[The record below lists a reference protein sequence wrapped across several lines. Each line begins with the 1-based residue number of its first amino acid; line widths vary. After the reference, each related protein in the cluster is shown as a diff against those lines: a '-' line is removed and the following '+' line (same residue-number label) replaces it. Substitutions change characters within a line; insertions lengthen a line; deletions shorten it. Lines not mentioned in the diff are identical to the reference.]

1 MSKWLT
7 GLCAIA
13 GVVALAGPMLADQP
27 QDAYTTTKVKIE
39 LLKGDGL
46 DPLRINVDTLDG
58 IVTLHGQVDSAA
70 AKTKAVQQART
81 VKGVKEVRDMLAV
94 VPKSAKEQVAASDDQ
109 IQENIETALQNDAGL
124 KESSI
129 KVKSVHNGNVVLS
142 GKADTLSSHQRA
154 LYDARSVP
162 GVKRVASE
170 IKSPDELGDK
180 EIWNEKPEQQHAR
193 SSSADTWVTT
203 KVKAQLMTEPGI
215 SPLEVNVDTRDGVVT
230 LFGRVQTASDKTAAE
245 RSAMK
250 VNGVKSVRNELQVV
264 PDVAAK
270 RIEAADD
277 KIQEAV
283 QKRISER
290 KALEDDDIDVE
301 VKNGVVRLTGT
312 VDGFGER
319 MTALT
324 VARATEGVKS
334 VIDDLQ
340 IEQKVS
346 QR

>member
-1 MSKWLT
+1 MSKLLK
-7 GLCAIA
+7 GLIVAA
-13 GVVALAGPMLADQP
+13 SVAALATPILADQP
-27 QDAYTTTKVKIE
+27 QDAYITSKVKIE
-39 LLKGDGL
+39 LMKGDGL

-58 IVTLHGQVDSAA
+58 IVTLHGQVDSSA

-81 VKGVKEVRDMLAV
+81 VKGVKQVRDMLAV
-94 VPKSAKEQVAASDDQ
+94 VPKSAKDQVAASDDQ
-109 IQENIETALQNDAGL
+109 IQKNIETVLENDAAL
-124 KESSI
+124 ENSSV
-129 KVKSVHNGNVVLS
+129 KVASVHGGNVVLS

-154 LYDARSVP
+154 IHDARSVP

-170 IKSPDELGDK
+170 IKSPDEIGDT
-180 EIWNEKPEQQHAR
+180 EIWNDKPEQAAAK
-193 SSSADTWVTT
+193 SSASDTWLTT
-203 KVKAQLMTEPGI
+203 KVKAQLLTDPGL
-215 SPLEVNVDTRDGVVT
+215 SPLGVNVDTIDGVVT
-230 LFGRVQTASDKTAAE
+230 LFGNVETPADKTAAE

-270 RIEAADD
+270 RVEAADD
-277 KIQEAV
+277 KIQQAV
-283 QKRISER
+283 EQRFDER
-290 KALEDDDIDVE
+290 QALKDDKIDIE
-301 VKNGVVRLTGT
+301 VKNGVVRLSGT

-324 VARATEGVKS
+324 VARSTQGVKS
-334 VIDDLQ
+334 VIDDLR